1 MTIFSIFQAFCF
13 CTSLCFET
21 LIFDDRLVSMFV
33 LSRVVRFFHHI
44 KLWANYQYNA
54 DRVFV
59 KSAIW
64 SGPYKVLLKSPAIIL
79 ITLSEKSEI
88 KKVRSTLINNDKLYF
103 KGRNFR
109 DYWFSQIFFRIFR
122 GSWFARLRLYQGFRW
137 NWISRL
143 RPKELYFVVALRNAF
158 VVLSMISVWYSFTQI
173 NERNNRWCGKE
184 FNFETFE
191 TLAKYRAIR

>member
-109 DYWFSQIFFRIFR
+109 DYWFSGIFFP
-122 GSWFARLRLYQGFRW
+122 
-137 NWISRL
+137 NISREL
-143 RPKELYFVVALRNAF
+143 ICATEALPRFSLELNFTVKTQGIIICSCLKERFCCLEYD
-158 VVLSMISVWYSFTQI
+158 LSVILFYS
-173 NERNNRWCGKE
+173 NKWK
-184 FNFETFE
+184 
-191 TLAKYRAIR
+191 K